1 MGKLLGYII
10 WLAFAVAG
18 IDLLKEA
25 TQAMRS
31 EAIKA
36 YQRGPISHSL
46 FTKQLTRR

>member
-1 MGKLLGYII
+1 MGKLIGYIL

-18 IDLLKEA
+18 IDLLKDMTEV
-25 TQAMRS
+25 MKG

-46 FTKQLTRR
+46 FTKQLTSR